1 MFSYTFVCI
10 CCLFLCIVFMFFFVL
25 FVFYF
30 LLYLSE
36 LCYHAREI
44 SSYWKRSVVLNMRS
58 SLNLCHFEEN
68 VSKLNSLAV
77 CVVFCIAREERW
89 NDRMMI
95 DEIII
100 IPNMAE
106 SLQRFPVFSFYSR
119 NGEPQLTSFM
129 SMNIEHYHCYCCFQF
144 QKLGFFCIFLQ
155 MQRYNKNRQKLILS
169 CYVDYSWSFI

>member
-1 MFSYTFVCI
+1 MYMLSILLF
-10 CCLFLCIVFMFFFVL
+10 LFLCIVFMFFFVL

-36 LCYHAREI
+36 LCHHAREI

-68 VSKLNSLAV
+68 VSTLNSLAV

-106 SLQRFPVFSFYSR
+106 SLQRFPVFTVEMENRSSR
-119 NGEPQLTSFM
+119 PLWVWIL
-129 SMNIEHYHCYCCFQF
+129 NIITVIVAFNF
-144 QKLGFFCIFLQ
+144 
-155 MQRYNKNRQKLILS
+155 RN
-169 CYVDYSWSFI
+169 